1 MKKIKSALLL
11 VLFFTTLFSYAQQA
25 PAVPKIKISGK
36 VVEKIS
42 KQPLEYATI
51 TFLEPN
57 NQKPVA
63 GGITNPNGEFDIE
76 VKPGVYDIKIE
87 FISFK
92 LFEIKQKNLQS
103 NSTLG
108 LISLEENPNQLNEV
122 IIRSEKT
129 TVEIKLDKKVY
140 NVGNDLMVKGGTV
153 SDVLDNIPSV
163 AVDVEG
169 NISLRGNENVRV
181 LIDGKPSNAI
191 NIAEAL
197 RLIPADAIEKV
208 EVITN
213 PSARYDAE
221 GGGGLLNIILKKGKN
236 QGLNGTFIASAG
248 YPENYGLSGTLNYK
262 SKNFNLF
269 TTQGYNDRSNPGN
282 AFTNSRYLNADNSN
296 RNYVNETRENER
308 DNKGYNGNFGME
320 WYLSESLSWTNTFN
334 YRKSDGNNVDNVFQ
348 NNYDAGFNY
357 DYTRNRINLE
367 NSDSENVEFTTNF
380 TKKFK
385 KDGHKLTFD
394 GSFSTNDDINNALIT
409 DTATN
414 TNTSVVKFDKTINNQ
429 TQSRNLLQMD
439 YVLPVGKGSQFEA
452 GYRGDFSELLTDY
465 SVKNDGVINNNFTN
479 TLEYREK
486 VNAIYTQYGVKINKF
501 SALFGLRFEDSNIE
515 INQLATNDFNTK
527 KYNNFFPSAFFT
539 YEISDKSS
547 ASLSYSRR
555 IQRPRGRMLNPFSN
569 LSSNINIFV
578 GNPDLDPAFS
588 DAIDFGYIKKW
599 EKLTFNTSLYVNKT
613 NDVFQFARRESG
625 DFIVTAVDD
634 KDTVVNGE
642 VTQIN
647 GGEDTRIP
655 IIISSPINLATE
667 YRVGFEFTLN
677 YSPFKWW
684 KLNSNFNFFRNET
697 QGDFTYT
704 DFKNKK
710 IVQNFDNVATSW
722 STRLTSKITLPYKID
737 WQTNATYNGPQNNAQ
752 GRSLG
757 VFAANIAFSKDIL
770 KDKGTLS
777 FNVSDVFNSRKRMVE
792 SNLPGIVNS
801 YSEMQW
807 RERQFNLSFTY
818 RFNKPKSEREQPK
831 RNQGDNEGDFQG

>member
-1 MKKIKSALLL
+1 MKKIKSVLIIVLL
-11 VLFFTTLFSYAQQA
+11 FTTLFSFSQQVVVA
-25 PAVPKIKISGK
+25 PKIKITGK

-51 TFLEPN
+51 TFLLPN
-57 NQKPVA
+57 NPKPVA
-63 GGITNPNGEFDIE
+63 GGITNPKGEFEIE
-76 VKPGVYDIKIE
+76 VKPGTYDIKIE

-92 LFEIKQKNLQS
+92 IAEIKQKNLQKNTS
-103 NSTLG
+103 LG
-108 LISLEENPNQLNEV
+108 LISLDEDANQLNEV
-122 IIRSEKT
+122 VIRSEKT

-140 NVGNDLMVKGGTV
+140 NVGSDLMVKGGTV

-163 AVDVEG
+163 SVDVEG
-169 NISLRGNENVRV
+169 NVSLRGNENVRV
-181 LIDGKPSNAI
+181 LIDGRPSNAI

-236 QGLNGTFIASAG
+236 QGLNGTIIASAG
-248 YPENYGLSGTLNYK
+248 YPETYGLSGTLNYK

-282 AFTNSRYLNADNSN
+282 AFTNSRYLNADNST
-296 RNYVNETRENER
+296 RDYVNETRENER
-308 DNKGYNGNFGME
+308 DNKGYNGTFGIE
-320 WYLSESLSWTNTFN
+320 LYLNEKTSWTNSIN
-334 YRKSDGNNVDNVFQ
+334 YRKSNGINVDNVFQ
-348 NNYDAGFNY
+348 NNYDADFKY

-394 GSFSTNDDINNALIT
+394 GSFSTSDELNDALIT
-409 DTATN
+409 DTR
-414 TNTSVVKFDKTINNQ
+414 TNTSVVKFDNTINNQ
-429 TQSRNLLQMD
+429 KQSRNLLQTD
-439 YVLPVGKGSQFEA
+439 YVLPFGKSSQFEA

-465 SVKNDGVINNNFTN
+465 SVVNDGKINTNFTN
-479 TLEYREK
+479 TLQYKEK
-486 VNAIYTQYGVKINKF
+486 VNAVYTQYGVKFNKF

-547 ASLSYSRR
+547 TSISYSRR
-555 IQRPRGRMLNPFSN
+555 VQRPRGRLLNPFNN

-578 GNPDLDPAFS
+578 GNPDIDPAFT
-588 DAIDFGYIKKW
+588 DALDFGYIKRW
-599 EKLTFNTSLYVNKT
+599 DKLTFNTSLYVNKT
-613 NDVFQFARRESG
+613 TDSFQFARRESG
-625 DFIVTAVDD
+625 EFVVTIIDGE
-634 KDTVVNGE
+634 DTFVNGE
-642 VTQIN
+642 VTQVN
-647 GGEDTRIP
+647 GGADKRTP
-655 IIISSPINLATE
+655 VIISSPINLATE
-667 YRVGFEFTLN
+667 YRLGFEFTLN

-697 QGDFTYT
+697 QGDFTYI
-704 DFKNKK
+704 DFKSNE

-757 VFAANIAFSKDIL
+757 VFGANLAFSKDIL

-777 FNVSDVFNSRKRMVE
+777 FNISDVFNSRKRMME
-792 SNLPGIVNS
+792 TFLPGVVSS

-807 RERQFNLSFTY
+807 RERQFTLSFTY
-818 RFNKPKSEREQPK
+818 RFNKAKNEREQPK
-831 RNQGDNEGDFQG
+831 RNQNDSEGDYQG

>member
-1 MKKIKSALLL
+1 MKKINPVLIL
-11 VLFFTTLFSYAQQA
+11 VLFFTTLFSFAQEG
-25 PAVPKIKISGK
+25 PIVPKIKITGK
-36 VVEKIS
+36 VIEKIS

-51 TFLEPN
+51 TFLTPN
-57 NQKPVA
+57 NPKPVA
-63 GGITNPNGEFDIE
+63 GGITNPKGEFDIE
-76 VKPGVYDIKIE
+76 IKPGVYDIKIE

-92 LFEIKQKNLQS
+92 VNEIKQKNLQS
-103 NSTLG
+103 SLSLG
-108 LISLEENPNQLNEV
+108 LISLEEDANQLNEV

-163 AVDVEG
+163 SVDVEG

-181 LIDGKPSNAI
+181 LIDGRPSNAI

-236 QGLNGTFIASAG
+236 LGLNGTFIASTG
-248 YPENYGLSGTLNYK
+248 YPENNGLSGTLNYK

-269 TTQGYNDRSNPGN
+269 TTQGYNKRNSPGN
-282 AFTNSRYLNADNSN
+282 AITNTDYLNSDNSIN
-296 RNYVNETRENER
+296 NSVDESRVNDRY
-308 DNKGYNGNFGME
+308 NKGYNGNFGME
-320 WYLSESLSWTNTFN
+320 WYLNESTAWTNTFN
-334 YRKSDGNNVDNVFQ
+334 YRKSIGDNRDNVFQ
-348 NNYDAGFNY
+348 
-357 DYTRNRINLE
+357 DYFEGDNTFDYSRNRINLE
-367 NSDSENVEFTTNF
+367 SSDSENVEFATNF

-385 KDGHKLTFD
+385 KDGHKLTID
-394 GSFSTNDDINNALIT
+394 GSFSTSDDINNAVIT
-409 DTATN
+409 DRATN
-414 TNTSVVKFDKTINNQ
+414 TNVVKFDNTINNQ
-429 TQSRNLLQMD
+429 NQSRNLLQMD
-439 YVLPVGKGSQFEA
+439 YVLPFGKGSQFEA
-452 GYRGDFSELLTDY
+452 GYRGDFSKLLTDY
-465 SVKNDGVINNNFTN
+465 QVKNDGVINTNFTN
-479 TLEYREK
+479 TLEYNEK
-486 VNAIYTQYGVKINKF
+486 INAVYTQYGMKINKF
-501 SALFGLRFEDSNIE
+501 SALFGLRFEDSNID

-547 ASLSYSRR
+547 ASVSYSRR

-588 DAIDFGYIKKW
+588 DAIDFGYIKRW

-613 NDVFQFARRESG
+613 TDVFQFARRESG
-625 DFIVTAVDD
+625 DF
-634 KDTVVNGE
+634 VNGIP
-642 VTQIN
+642 VT
-647 GGEDTRIP
+647 
-655 IIISSPINLATE
+655 ISSPINLATE
-667 YRVGFEFTLN
+667 YRAGFEFTLN
-677 YSPFKWW
+677 YSPYKWW
-684 KLNSNFNFFRNET
+684 KLNGNFNFFRNET
-697 QGDFTYT
+697 QGDFVYT
-704 DFKNKK
+704 DFNNNV
-710 IVQNFDNVATSW
+710 ITQNFDNIATSW
-722 STRLTSKITLPYKID
+722 FTRITSKVTLPYKID

-757 VFAANIAFSKDIL
+757 IFSANLAFSKDIL

-777 FNVSDVFNSRKRMVE
+777 FNISDVFNSRKRMME
-792 SNLPGIVNS
+792 TFLPGFASS

-807 RERQFNLSFTY
+807 RERQFSLSFTY
-818 RFNKPKSEREQPK
+818 RFNKPKNEKEKQPRK
-831 RNQGDNEGDFQG
+831 TQNDNEGDYQG